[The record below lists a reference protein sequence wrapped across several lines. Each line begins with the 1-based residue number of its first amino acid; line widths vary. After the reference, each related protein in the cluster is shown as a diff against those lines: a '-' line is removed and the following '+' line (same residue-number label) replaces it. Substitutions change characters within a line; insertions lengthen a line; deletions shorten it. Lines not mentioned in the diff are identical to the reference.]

1 MNGLAFV
8 KTVFRIVGAIAVSW
22 IALALLGLALGYSS
36 LVPTWAMAIVVG
48 AGCCAIE
55 ALYRRER
62 RIVSKRIGRTLV
74 AMRCAAY
81 CLVAFMLMQPVL
93 QRTVSRREE
102 RTVAVLL
109 DSSSSM
115 RFADTNWNALERI
128 SLARTF
134 GIVKEDEIPLKSL
147 DKCASALS
155 ELEPWLSGG
164 NGRKAAPAA
173 RKALTQAQR
182 EASRLLREIGDLNE
196 AEATNPVF
204 RALSRHLSSSIIPAL
219 DAFGKGEDPFMA
231 ENAIA
236 DFATVADQAQAASAS
251 VLWDSIEATRQESIL
266 AMVRTSRLELAC
278 SILTNS
284 LQTMGKRYDV
294 CHYDLG
300 RGLLP
305 LPSPCVTTG
314 DTFQCDATDFASA
327 LETVISDIPSE
338 RLAGVLILSDG
349 IDNGDASVEPVA
361 RLLGSRGVRIDTV
374 LVGSSTAPFDLALAD
389 ISAPESIFLGDTV
402 RVRGV
407 MSATRAAGHEAHI
420 TLSLDGETVDET
432 TIPISDDALR
442 REFSLSHS
450 PTNIGLVRYELA
462 IDGIDGEQFPSNNA
476 WKVDVAVSDDRV
488 HVLVM
493 DDYPRWEFRYLRN
506 LFYARDKSVHLQYLL
521 MHPDTIQDTDPTN
534 RPPPASAS
542 RPFGEAEAGAL
553 PESPEEWRKFDVIII
568 GDIGP
573 DILDGDVQKA
583 ISECVRDRGALL
595 VTIAGPRAMP
605 HAYPTNSPLA
615 SLLPYDYT
623 PSVGGSIDYWPAPEK
638 AFSIALT
645 PQGRLHPVMQQSSSA
660 SENDQIW
667 SSLPKCHWRF
677 PALRARAG
685 AEVIAY
691 AEAAAE
697 DDGRADA
704 AHGATTVRNA
714 ISRMDAERE
723 RRERQAVIVAQNA
736 GRGKVLALNT
746 DESWRLRYRIGDVR
760 HHRFWGQILRWG
772 QAERLRSGTDRLR
785 IGTEKLTYAP
795 HEPVRVIARVLDEKS
810 APIEGASLS
819 IRVTAATSKT
829 DFQPSTPNSR
839 LSTPNSQHST
849 PNSQLSTT
857 LTPIAE
863 SHGLYEATLP
873 PLGEAGIYR
882 VEILEPEKYSGE
894 GPETGVAS
902 MFFVAT
908 SRRPIEMARVAAS
921 RETPAIL
928 AKWTGGHVAQPHE
941 AASLATD
948 FGEGSRIVR
957 EQIEVAIWCDKWLL
971 LVILAL
977 VFAEWILRK
986 KAGLV

>member
-8 KTVFRIVGAIAVSW
+8 KTVFQIVGAIAVSW
-22 IALALLGLALGYSS
+22 VALALLGLALGYSS

-62 RIVSKRIGRTLV
+62 RIVSKRIGRALV
-74 AMRCAAY
+74 VMRCAAY
-81 CLVAFMLMQPVL
+81 CLVAFMLLQPVL

-102 RTVAVLL
+102 RTVAVLI

-128 SLARTF
+128 SLARAF
-134 GIVKEDEIPLKSL
+134 GLVEADDIPLKSL
-147 DKCASALS
+147 DRCVTALA
-155 ELEPWLSGG
+155 ELRPWLSGASSQ
-164 NGRKAAPAA
+164 KATPAA
-173 RKALTQAQR
+173 RKASSQAQR
-182 EASRLLREIGDLNE
+182 EASRLLREIGGLKESD
-196 AEATNPVF
+196 ATNPVF
-204 RALSRHLSSSIIPAL
+204 RALSRHISSSIVPAL
-219 DAFGKGEDPFMA
+219 EGYGKGDDSFMT

-236 DFATVADQAQAASAS
+236 DFTPIAEQAQAASAS
-251 VLWDSIEATRQESIL
+251 VLWDSMDEARHEAIL
-266 AMVRTSRLELAC
+266 AAVRTSRLELAC

-284 LQTMGKRYDV
+284 LQDLGKRYDV
-294 CHYDLG
+294 RHYDLG
-300 RGLLP
+300 RNLLP

-338 RLAGVLILSDG
+338 RLAGVLVLSDG

-389 ISAPESIFLGDTV
+389 ISAPESIFLGDKV

-407 MSATRAAGHEAHI
+407 MSATHAAGHEAHV

-432 TIPISDDALR
+432 TIPISDDSLR

-462 IDGIDGEQFPSNNA
+462 IDGIEGEQFPSNNS

-488 HVLVM
+488 HVLVI

-553 PESPEEWRKFDVIII
+553 PESPEEWRKFDVVIL
-568 GDIGP
+568 GDLGP
-573 DILDGDVQKA
+573 DVLDNNVQKA
-583 ISECVRDRGALL
+583 IAECVRDRGALL

-623 PSVGGSIDYWPAPEK
+623 PSLEGAIDYWPAPEK

-691 AEAAAE
+691 AEPAG
-697 DDGRADA
+697 DDESTSPATQ
-704 AHGATTVRNA
+704 GATTVRNA
-714 ISRMDAERE
+714 ISHMEAERA
-723 RRERQAVIVAQNA
+723 RRERQAVIVAQNV

-810 APIEGASLS
+810 APIEDASLS
-819 IRVTAATSKT
+819 IRVTTASTHST
-829 DFQPSTPNSR
+829 TNSNPSTLNSQ
-839 LSTPNSQHST
+839 LPTPNA
-849 PNSQLSTT
+849 QLSTT

-873 PLGEAGIYR
+873 PLKEAGIYK
-882 VEILEPEKYSGE
+882 VEIIEPEKYSGE
-894 GPETGVAS
+894 GPETDVAS

-921 RETPAIL
+921 RETPSVL
-928 AKWTGGHVAQPHE
+928 AKWTGGHVVQPHE

-957 EQIEVAIWCDKWLL
+957 EQIEVAIWCNKWLL

-986 KAGLV
+986 KG

>member
-22 IALALLGLALGYSS
+22 VALALLGLALGYSS

-62 RIVSKRIGRTLV
+62 RIVSKRIGRALV
-74 AMRCAAY
+74 VMRCAAY
-81 CLVAFMLMQPVL
+81 CLVAFMLLQPVL

-102 RTVAVLL
+102 RTVAVLI

-128 SLARTF
+128 SLARAF
-134 GIVKEDEIPLKSL
+134 GLVEEDEIPLKSL
-147 DKCASALS
+147 DRCVTALA
-155 ELEPWLSGG
+155 ELRPWLSGASSQ
-164 NGRKAAPAA
+164 KATPAA
-173 RKALTQAQR
+173 RKASSQAQR
-182 EASRLLREIGDLNE
+182 EASRLLREIGGLKESD
-196 AEATNPVF
+196 ATNPVF
-204 RALSRHLSSSIIPAL
+204 RALSRHISSSIVPAL
-219 DAFGKGEDPFMA
+219 EGYGKGDDSFMT

-236 DFATVADQAQAASAS
+236 DFAPIAEQAQAASAS
-251 VLWDSIEATRQESIL
+251 VLWDSMDEARHEAIL
-266 AMVRTSRLELAC
+266 AAVRTSRLELAC

-284 LQTMGKRYDV
+284 LQDLGKRYDV
-294 CHYDLG
+294 RHYDLG
-300 RGLLP
+300 RNLLP

-338 RLAGVLILSDG
+338 RLAGVLVLSDG

-389 ISAPESIFLGDTV
+389 ISAPESIFLGDKV

-407 MSATRAAGHEAHI
+407 MSATHAAGHEAHV

-432 TIPISDDALR
+432 TIPISDDSLR

-462 IDGIDGEQFPSNNA
+462 IDGIEGEQFPSNNS

-488 HVLVM
+488 HVLVI

-542 RPFGEAEAGAL
+542 RPFGDAEAGAL
-553 PESPEEWRKFDVIII
+553 PESPEEWRKFDVVIL
-568 GDIGP
+568 GDLGP
-573 DILDGDVQKA
+573 DVLDNNVQKA

-623 PSVGGSIDYWPAPEK
+623 PSLEGAIDYWPAPEK

-691 AEAAAE
+691 AEPAG
-697 DDGRADA
+697 DDESTSPATQ
-704 AHGATTVRNA
+704 GATTVRNA
-714 ISRMDAERE
+714 ISHMEAERA
-723 RRERQAVIVAQNA
+723 RRERQAVIVAQNV

-785 IGTEKLTYAP
+785 IGTEKLTYAL

-810 APIEGASLS
+810 APIEDASLS
-819 IRVTAATSKT
+819 IRVTTASTHST
-829 DFQPSTPNSR
+829 TNSNPST
-839 LSTPNSQHST
+839 LNSQLPT

-873 PLGEAGIYR
+873 PLKEAGIYK
-882 VEILEPEKYSGE
+882 VEIVEPEKYSGE
-894 GPETGVAS
+894 GPETDVAS

-921 RETPAIL
+921 RETPSVL
-928 AKWTGGHVAQPHE
+928 AKWTGGHVVQPHE

-957 EQIEVAIWCDKWLL
+957 EQIEVAIWCNKWLL